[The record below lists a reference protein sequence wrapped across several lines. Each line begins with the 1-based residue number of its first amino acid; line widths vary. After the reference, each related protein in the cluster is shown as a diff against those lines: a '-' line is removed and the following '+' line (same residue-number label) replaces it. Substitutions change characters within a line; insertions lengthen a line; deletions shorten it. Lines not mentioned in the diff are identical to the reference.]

1 MRNCVHTYISTK
13 NAGSNI
19 PLSRQ
24 VEYFN
29 ATWYKMVTSKG
40 SDAASALLSRSVF
53 LIGIGGNDLSA
64 FANTGQAQSHDAE
77 FYSSLVSNYKATITV
92 KQEEQSSMILNK
104 MCCLM
109 LSLITKFNLPW
120 MIRSCTQWG

>member
-1 MRNCVHTYISTK
+1 MRNCVHTYIWTK
-13 NAGSNI
+13 NAGNNI

-29 ATWYKMVTSKG
+29 ATWSEMVTSKG

-64 FANTGQAQSHDAE
+64 FANTGQAQSHDAA
-77 FYSSLVSNYKATITV
+77 FYGSLVSNYKATITV
-92 KQEEQSSMILNK
+92 KQEEQSTMILKNV
-104 MCCLM
+104 
-109 LSLITKFNLPW
+109 LPDVVFDYH
-120 MIRSCTQWG
+120 I